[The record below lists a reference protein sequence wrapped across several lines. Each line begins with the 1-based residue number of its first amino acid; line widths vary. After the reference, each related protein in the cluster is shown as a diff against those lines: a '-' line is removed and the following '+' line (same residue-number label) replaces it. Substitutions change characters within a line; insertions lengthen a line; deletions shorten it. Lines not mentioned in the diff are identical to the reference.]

1 LARFVER
8 ICKINIEQI
17 KRMMV
22 TPEEEKNIL
31 KMGNGKYPLKSGGF
45 AVVEGAVIVTIVEK
59 KYKYKP
65 KKNAKRTHN
74 Y

>member
-1 LARFVER
+1 
-8 ICKINIEQI
+8 
-17 KRMMV
+17 MMV